1 MNALIVYAHEEPK
14 SFNGALKDTAVP
26 VLRDAGHTV
35 EVSDLVATNFNP
47 VGGSHDFTKL
57 SDPSFFKYG
66 VEQGKATE
74 ARTFAADVAAEQETT
89 IQWIPKEYVSD
100 VGA

>member
-14 SFNGALKDTAVP
+14 SFNGALKDVAVR

-35 EVSDLVATNFNP
+35 EVSDLVAMNFNP

-57 SDPSFFKYG
+57 SDPNFFKY
-66 VEQGKATE
+66 
-74 ARTFAADVAAEQETT
+74 
-89 IQWIPKEYVSD
+89 
-100 VGA
+100 